1 MTSKTLPEVLIG
13 RHLSRLKRTLAT
25 AESCSGGLVAHR
37 ITNISGSSEYF
48 LGGVVAYS
56 NKIKASLL
64 RVPKEDLAAYGAVS
78 EQVARA
84 MAEGARARLGADYA
98 VGVTGI
104 AGPQGGSAEKPVG
117 LVYVAVAAPEGVI
130 VLRNRFRG
138 SREAVKEQTAERAL
152 DMLLE
157 VLKRSPAD
165 DTERSP
171 E

>member
-1 MTSKTLPEVLIG
+1 MTSRMLPEVSIG
-13 RHLSRLKRTLAT
+13 RHLMRLKRTLAT

-37 ITNISGSSEYF
+37 ITNVSGSSEYF

-64 RVPKEDLAAYGAVS
+64 RVPKEDLVTYGAVS

-104 AGPQGGSAEKPVG
+104 AGPHGGSEEKPVG
-117 LVYVAVAAPEGVI
+117 LVYIAVAAPEGAI
-130 VLRNRFRG
+130 VLRNHFPG
-138 SREAVKEQTAERAL
+138 PREAVKKQTAARAL
-152 DMLLE
+152 EMLLE
-157 VLKRSPAD
+157 VLKHSSSD

-171 E
+171 V